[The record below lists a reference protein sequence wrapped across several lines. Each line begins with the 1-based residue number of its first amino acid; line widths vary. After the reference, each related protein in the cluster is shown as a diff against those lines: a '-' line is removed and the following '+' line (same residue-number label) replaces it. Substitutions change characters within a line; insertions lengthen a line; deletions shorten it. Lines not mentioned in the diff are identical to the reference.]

1 VYQLAHND
9 NVVAMVATAA
19 PPAEADLKTLEQSVL
34 QGRLA
39 GSRQVGF
46 RDQSDS
52 KQPEDQLW
60 TWLIVACVL
69 GLAGEI
75 VVLRWFR
82 S

>member
-1 VYQLAHND
+1 
-9 NVVAMVATAA
+9 
-19 PPAEADLKTLEQSVL
+19 VL

-39 GSRQVGF
+39 GSRDVGF

-52 KQPEDQLW
+52 NQPEDQMW

-75 VVLRWFR
+75 VVLRWFH

>member
-1 VYQLAHND
+1 
-9 NVVAMVATAA
+9 ATAA
-19 PPAEADLKTLEQSVL
+19 PPAEADLKTLEQTVL

-39 GSRQVGF
+39 GSRAVGF

-52 KQPEDQLW
+52 NQPEDQMW

-75 VVLRWFR
+75 VVLRWFH